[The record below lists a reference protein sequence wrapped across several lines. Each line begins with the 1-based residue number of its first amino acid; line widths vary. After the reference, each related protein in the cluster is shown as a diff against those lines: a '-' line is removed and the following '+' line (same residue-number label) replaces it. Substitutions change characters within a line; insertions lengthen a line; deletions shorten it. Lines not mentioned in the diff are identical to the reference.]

1 MVNRGTI
8 PYFDTMRLRVAE
20 LLAEHEM
27 TPYQLAKASEGRL
40 SLSTCYRLARGDVDK
55 ISTGTVEALCDV
67 FGIKDPGPLFA
78 REETPVKARGIAARA
93 QKRLR

>member
-8 PYFDTMRLRVAE
+8 PYFDNMRLRVAE
-20 LLAEHEM
+20 LLIEHEM

-67 FGIKDPGPLFA
+67 FRIKDPGPLFA
-78 REETPVKARGIAARA
+78 RDEAPAKTKASS
-93 QKRLR
+93 KRTR